1 MKLFHPYRHDP
12 AEVRA
17 VMLRDCPAGIMTE
30 HEAAVC
36 DNPEPAAR
44 YWDEVITTAPWYDP
58 DKEALVVLML
68 NTRRRITAHA
78 LVGLGLLDSVN
89 CHPREVFRPA
99 IAAAAHAVILM
110 HNHPSG
116 DPSPSEA
123 DIRITLELER
133 AGKLL
138 KIEVLDH
145 VIICRETLP
154 GRMRRW
160 VSLREHGRFFGVT

>member
-1 MKLFHPYRHDP
+1 MKLFHPYRHDA

-30 HEAAVC
+30 REATIC

-44 YWDEVITTAPWYDP
+44 YWDEVITAAPWYDP
-58 DKEALVVLML
+58 DKESLVVLML

-89 CHPREVFRPA
+89 THAREVFRPA

-123 DIRITLELER
+123 DNRITLEMAR

-145 VIICRETLP
+145 VIICRDLLP
-154 GRMRRW
+154 GMTRRW
-160 VSLREHGRFFGVT
+160 VSLRERGIFSVLT

>member
-1 MKLFHPYRHDP
+1 MKLFHPYRHD
-12 AEVRA
+12 ATEVRA

-30 HEAAVC
+30 REAIIC

-44 YWDEVITTAPWYDP
+44 YWDEVITAAPWYDH
-58 DKEALVVLML
+58 DKESLVVLML

-78 LVGLGLLDSVN
+78 LVGVGLLDSVN
-89 CHPREVFRPA
+89 AHPREVFRPA

-123 DIRITLELER
+123 DNRITLELAR

-145 VIICRETLP
+145 VITCQKILP
-154 GRMRRW
+154 GMTRRW
-160 VSLREHGRFFGVT
+160 VSLRERGIFSALS

>member
-1 MKLFHPYRHDP
+1 MKLFNPYRHNA

-17 VMLRDCPAGIMTE
+17 VMLRDCPEGIMTE
-30 HEAAVC
+30 REATIC

-44 YWDEVITTAPWYDP
+44 YWDEVITAAPWYDP

-68 NTRRRITAHA
+68 NTRRRITSHA
-78 LVGLGLLDSVN
+78 LVGIGCLDSVN
-89 CHPREVFRPA
+89 AHAREIFRPA
-99 IAAAAHAVILM
+99 IAAAAHAIILM

-116 DPSPSEA
+116 DPNPSEN
-123 DIRITLELER
+123 DKRITLEMVR

-145 VIICRETLP
+145 VITSRELLP
-154 GRMRRW
+154 GRIRRW
-160 VSLREHGRFFGVT
+160 VSLRELGLCFSAA